1 MPQFKYVAVERN
13 GNEKKGN
20 LEAPNIEAAKMM
32 LRNEG
37 KIPLSIEE
45 PNLLNRDI
53 NFSIGNPVKPREL
66 AVFCK
71 QFESILQAGVTAIN
85 ALQMLSEQTENKVF
99 QKSIKEVQIAVEKG
113 ETLAEAMAEQKK
125 VFPSILI
132 NMVAAGESSGSLE
145 TAFKRMAI
153 HFEKD
158 AKIKAS
164 VGKAMIY
171 PSIILIVIIA
181 VVGFMMTVI
190 IPKFMESFEQ
200 MNMQLPALTLAVMA
214 ISHFFQKYWYMM
226 ILAVI
231 AIVVGAQQFKK
242 TEAGALFF
250 GRLGLKLP
258 LFGNLTIKSASAR
271 LTRTLS
277 TLLGAG
283 ITMVDGVEIV
293 AKIMTNEI
301 VKRVM
306 LDAVEEV
313 QRGVPLSQPLED
325 SGVFPPMVYHMTKI
339 GEETGNM
346 EDMLDTIA
354 NYYEEEVEIATQ
366 ALTAVMEP
374 MIIIVMAVVVVP
386 IILAIMLPMMNIYSG
401 VEGM

>member
-354 NYYEEEVEIATQ
+354 NYYE
-366 ALTAVMEP
+366 
-374 MIIIVMAVVVVP
+374 
-386 IILAIMLPMMNIYSG
+386 
-401 VEGM
+401 